1 MGVAI
6 LDRPD
11 ADVSSAELLKQ
22 WIEFG
27 IDYRLE
33 TNPAFAKRWYA
44 MEDDYLARIRH
55 ETGIIE
61 LKDFCDYFLVVSDI
75 VRWAKDVDRQGVGPG
90 RGSAAGSLLCYLLRI
105 TEIDP
110 MQFPLMQFERFID
123 PSRPDWP
130 DIDLDFANP
139 EAVFRYGAKKY
150 GAEYTAHIGNFN
162 RYRGRKA
169 VEDVARVYEISKA
182 TEKAFKNF
190 IVDRPE
196 GDPRENDSVEDAIE
210 AFDEARK
217 IAAKHPELRLAA
229 RLEGQ
234 LRNLGIH
241 AAGMV
246 ISSRPITETCAIYSK
261 KDSKDRDVE
270 VISFDKR
277 DAEYL
282 NIIKL
287 DILGLTTMQIV
298 QDVVEMVP
306 DQLSF
311 ERFYAMPFDDPRV
324 LAGFVENNLTGIFQF
339 EGRTTRSI
347 VERVFKNAKR
357 ATIPGSPF
365 VGMNTGYEGVRFE
378 TLADINALSRPGAL
392 ISGMT
397 NRYIKVEQG
406 TAEPRDYGYDA
417 VNQVMGD
424 TNGCLV
430 YQEQVMAMG
439 RAAGMPG
446 ERVGAL
452 RRIIGKKKAGG
463 AFDEFWVEFR
473 DGMAEHQGMS
483 EADAKELWD
492 FMAAGSSYLF
502 NIAHA
507 VSYAV
512 IAYWAMWV
520 KIHFP
525 TEFYAASLRYAQK
538 TKDKDPALAL
548 MQDAV
553 KHGIRVLPP
562 DIEESWITWEKA
574 GANEVRAGFTQL
586 PDVGWSLGKQILVWR
601 SAEREERE
609 KWGNVN
615 APWYWEDLQYVPPHY
630 RTVRVP
636 CEPYEEEV
644 DRTRTAVNAEGE
656 KIKRKVKVKVV
667 RDYRREKEID
677 RPARGV
683 SGLGAKKIAKIIEF
697 VESEDPFGIRKAAD
711 AVERV
716 RIAIQEGE
724 LPLDWP
730 NADAH
735 DLAFKRDVQVVFLGL
750 VKEVKVIDVVEDD
763 RKRTNRSP
771 EEIKAEMRDPHLT
784 VKAKIICVDDV
795 GTDVHVNVHRWLY
808 PEIKADID
816 EIAVGSDV
824 LHVVGLARE
833 GFGPT
838 VQAQAI
844 QAIGV

>member
-1 MGVAI
+1 MGVTAWPPSNVEI
-6 LDRPD
+6 AAD
-11 ADVSSAELLKQ
+11 ALLKK

-27 IDYRLE
+27 IDYRIA
-33 TNPAFAKRWYA
+33 TNPAFRDRWML
-44 MEDDYLARIRH
+44 MEDAYIERVQH
-55 ETGIIE
+55 EFTIIAD
-61 LKDFCDYFLVVSDI
+61 KQFCDYFLVTSDI
-75 VRWAKDVDRQGVGPG
+75 VRWAKDVDKQGVGPG

-139 EAVFRYGAKKY
+139 EAVFRYGAEKY

-169 VEDVARVYEISKA
+169 VEDVARVYEIGKV

-234 LRNLGIH
+234 LRGLGIH

-246 ISSRPITETCAIYSK
+246 ISNRPITETCAIYSK
-261 KDSKDRDVE
+261 KDSKGREVE
-270 VISFDKR
+270 VISYDKR

-282 NIIKL
+282 NILKL

-306 DQLSF
+306 DLSF
-311 ERFYAMPFDDPRV
+311 EQFYAMPFDDPRV

-347 VERVFKNAKR
+347 VERVYKNAKR
-357 ATIPGSPF
+357 AKIKGSSF
-365 VGMNTGYEGVRFE
+365 VGPNSGYEGVRFL

-397 NRYIKVEQG
+397 GRYIKVEQG
-406 TAEPRDYGYDA
+406 LAEPRDYGYDA
-417 VNQVMGD
+417 VNQVLGE
-424 TNGCLV
+424 THGCLV

-446 ERVGAL
+446 DRVGAL

-463 AFDEFWVEFR
+463 AFDEFWAEFR
-473 DGMAEHQGMS
+473 DGMAKHQGMP
-483 EADAKELWD
+483 EEDAKELWD

-520 KIHFP
+520 KINHP
-525 TEFYAASLRYAQK
+525 VEFYAASLRYAEK

-553 KHGIRVLPP
+553 KKGIQVLPP
-562 DIEESWITWEKA
+562 DIEASEKTW
-574 GANEVRAGFTQL
+574 VRAGNNAIRAGFLQL
-586 PDVGWSLGKQILVWR
+586 PDVGESLARQIIEWR
-601 SAEREERE
+601 AAEHEERE
-609 KWGNVN
+609 KHGQVN
-615 APWYWEDLQYVPPHY
+615 TPWNWSDLQYVKAKT

-636 CEPYEEEV
+636 CEPYQEEV
-644 DRTRTAVNAEGE
+644 TRTRTSTNAEGE
-656 KIKRKVKVKVV
+656 KVTRRFKEMVT
-667 RDYRREKEID
+667 RDYRREKEVTE
-677 RPARGV
+677 PARGV
-683 SGLGAKKIAKIIEF
+683 SGLGPKKIAAIVAFAENP
-697 VESEDPFGIRKAAD
+697 DPFGIRKAAD

-716 RIAIQEGE
+716 RYAIQDGE

-735 DLAFKRDVQVVFLGL
+735 DLAFKKDEPVTFIGL
-750 VKEVKVIDVVEDD
+750 VKEVKIIDVVEDQ
-763 RKRTNRSP
+763 RKRTNQTP
-771 EEIKAEMRDPHLT
+771 EEIRAELRDPHLT
-784 VKAKIICVDDV
+784 TKAKIICVDDI

-808 PEIKADID
+808 PEVKTDID
-816 EIAVGSDV
+816 EIAIGSDV
-824 LHVVGLARE
+824 LHVVGIARE

-844 QAIGV
+844 VPIGV